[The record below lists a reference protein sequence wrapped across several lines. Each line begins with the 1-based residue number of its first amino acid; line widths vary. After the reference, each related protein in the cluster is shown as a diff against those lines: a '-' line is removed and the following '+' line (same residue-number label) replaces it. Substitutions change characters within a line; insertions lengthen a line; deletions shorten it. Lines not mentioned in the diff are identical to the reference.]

1 MKHVFFLAASGVES
15 GLTSISQGVFRAL
28 DRRGIRVG
36 FCKPI
41 SQETF
46 PDGEEDPSISLVAKT
61 TGFRPVPPMPLE
73 EAEAYVRSDRLEDLM
88 ERVVEKV
95 KIHVDEVDVMIVE
108 GLLPTE
114 SQSFPNRINR
124 SIASAL
130 SAEVILVN
138 SMRGLSMK
146 ELQQELEIA
155 ASLYGGWQ
163 NENVIGCILNKVQLE
178 RPDVSGGAMTVQG
191 ASEELKQ
198 LGSPYLNATELDAL
212 KAKIVGDCPVF
223 SRKGFELIGC
233 VPWNV
238 DLPSFRMSD
247 VARHLKAEFV
257 NVGDSSTR
265 RVKSV
270 ALSARN
276 LPNILHIFNPGRL
289 IVAPGD
295 RIDVLMTAA
304 LATMDN
310 IPLAGIVLTGG
321 MPLSEDVIE
330 LCDPAFKKGLPVLSV
345 ATDSFATATA
355 LSRMRNYIPGDD
367 IERFNITLDFVARHL
382 DVDALQ
388 SRVET
393 ELAMRMSPAAFRH
406 QISKRARQANKRIIL
421 PEGDEPRT
429 IEAAV
434 MCLSRGLATPI
445 LIGKPEDVRR
455 VAGNINVDLGTIEI
469 IDPEAVRERY
479 VPHLME
485 MRKHKNMNDKEARE
499 ALEDTVMLGTVMLA
513 LDEVDGLVSGAVH
526 SSANT
531 IRPALQL
538 IKTAPGAKV
547 VSSVFFMCL
556 PDQVLVYGDCA
567 VNPDPDAES
576 LADIAIQ
583 SAESAVNFGI
593 PPRVALISYSTGQSG
608 SGADVD
614 KVREATMIAKAL
626 RPDLLIDGPLQ
637 YDAAAEPDV
646 AKIKAPD
653 SPVAGQA
660 TVFIFPD
667 LNTGNTTYK
676 AVQRAANVIS
686 IGPMLQGLR
695 KPVNDL
701 SRGAWVDDIVYTIA
715 ITAIQADIK

>member
-1 MKHVFFLAASGVES
+1 MKHIFFMAAAGADS

-46 PDGEEDPSISLVAKT
+46 GAGEEDPSISLVAST
-61 TGFRPVPPMPLE
+61 TGFQPVAPIALE
-73 EAEAYVRSDRLEDLM
+73 EAERYVRNNQMEDLM
-88 ERVVEKV
+88 ERVVEQV
-95 KIHVDEVDVMIVE
+95 GTHADAVDVMVVE

-124 SIASAL
+124 ALVNAL

-138 SMRGLSMK
+138 AMRGISI
-146 ELQQELEIA
+146 EQLQEELEIA

-163 NENVIGCILNKVQLE
+163 NANLIGCILNKVQLQA
-178 RPDVSGGAMTVQG
+178 PDESTGAMQVHGSEKDLSADSQELTK
-191 ASEELKQ
+191 EELREVKDRIK
-198 LGSPYLNATELDAL
+198 SECAL
-212 KAKIVGDCPVF
+212 FA
-223 SRKGFELIGC
+223 RAGFELIGC
-233 VPWNV
+233 VPWSAE
-238 DLPSFRMSD
+238 LPSFRVVD
-247 VARHLKAEFV
+247 VARHLNADFINE
-257 NVGDSSTR
+257 GDSDTR

-276 LPNILHIFNPGRL
+276 LANILHIYSPGRL
-289 IVAPGD
+289 LVAPGD

-304 LATMDN
+304 LATMDK

-321 MPLSEDVIE
+321 MELSDKVIE
-330 LCDPAFKKGLPVLSV
+330 LCTPAFRQGLPVLSV
-345 ATDSFATATA
+345 DTDSFATATQ
-355 LSRMRNYIPGDD
+355 LSRMRNFIPGDD
-367 IERFNITLDFVARHL
+367 IERFNLTLDYVARHL
-382 DVDALQ
+382 NVDILQ
-388 SRVET
+388 SRVES
-393 ELAMRMSPAAFRH
+393 ELARRMSPAAFRH
-406 QISKRARQANKRIIL
+406 QISKRARKSGKRIIL

-429 IEAAV
+429 VEAAAI
-434 MCLSRGLATPI
+434 CHQRGLGIPV
-445 LIGKPEDVRR
+445 LIGAPDEVAR
-455 VAGNINVDLGTIEI
+455 VAKRQQVDIEGIEI
-469 IDPEAVRERY
+469 IDPIAVRERY
-479 VPHLME
+479 VPKLME
-485 MRKHKNMNDKEARE
+485 MRKHKNLSEQDARE

-526 SSANT
+526 SSAST

-538 IKTAPGAKV
+538 IKTAPDAKV

-556 PDQVLVYGDCA
+556 PDQVVLYGDCA

-576 LADIAIQ
+576 LADIAVQ
-583 SAESAVNFGI
+583 SAESATMFGI
-593 PPRVALISYSTGQSG
+593 PPKVALISYSTGQSG
-608 SGADVD
+608 SGVDVV
-614 KVREATMIAKAL
+614 KVREATKLAKAV
-626 RPDLLIDGPLQ
+626 RPELLIEGPLQ
-637 YDAAAEPDV
+637 YDAASQADV
-646 AKIKAPD
+646 ARTKAPD
-653 SPVAGQA
+653 SQIAGEA
-660 TVFIFPD
+660 TVFVFPD

-715 ITAIQADIK
+715 ITAIQADT

>member
-41 SQETF
+41 SQEVIAE
-46 PDGEEDPSISLVAKT
+46 GEEDPSISLVAST
-61 TGFRPVPPMPLE
+61 TGFAPVTPMPLE
-73 EAEAYVRSDRLEDLM
+73 TAERYVRNDQMDDLM
-88 ERVVEKV
+88 ERVVEM
-95 KIHVDEVDVMIVE
+95 IGTHADEVDVMVVE

-124 SIASAL
+124 SMVNAL

-138 SMRGLSMK
+138 AMRGISTAQ
-146 ELQQELEIA
+146 LQEELEIA

-163 NENVIGCILNKVQLE
+163 SQNLIGCILNKVQLE
-178 RPDVSGGAMTVQG
+178 APEESSGAM
-191 ASEELKQ
+191 EMH
-198 LGSPYLNATELDAL
+198 GSGEKAPAKENPTLAKEQLDAL
-212 KAKIVGDCPVF
+212 KKKVVEACPLF
-223 SRKGFELIGC
+223 SRPGFELIGC
-233 VPWNV
+233 VPWSA
-238 DLPSFRMSD
+238 DLPSFRIFD
-247 VARHLKAEFV
+247 VARHLEADFINE
-257 NVGDSSTR
+257 GDSKKR

-270 ALSARN
+270 ALTARN
-276 LPNILHIFNPGRL
+276 LPNILHIFSAGRL

-295 RIDVLMTAA
+295 RIDILVAAA
-304 LATMDN
+304 LATMDK

-321 MPLSEDVIE
+321 LPLSDQVRE
-330 LCDPAFKKGLPVLSV
+330 LCTPAFRQGLPVLSV
-345 ATDSFATATA
+345 KSDSFATATQ

-367 IERFNITLDFVARHL
+367 IERFNVTLDFVARHL
-382 DVDALQ
+382 DVDVLQ
-388 SRVET
+388 SRVD
-393 ELAMRMSPAAFRH
+393 ADIGSRMSPAAFRH
-406 QISKRARQANKRIIL
+406 QISKRARQAQKRIVL
-421 PEGDEPRT
+421 PEGEEPRT
-429 IEAAV
+429 VEAASI
-434 MCLSRGLATPI
+434 CFKRG
-445 LIGKPEDVRR
+445 IGIPVLLGDPEEIRR
-455 VAGNINVDLGTIEI
+455 VAVRQQVDVDGIEM
-469 IDPEAVRERY
+469 IDPVAVRERY
-479 VPHLME
+479 VPQLME
-485 MRKHKNMNDKEARE
+485 MRKHKNLSEQDARD

-538 IKTAPGAKV
+538 IKTAPDAKV

-556 PDQVLVYGDCA
+556 PDQVVLYGDCA
-567 VNPDPDAES
+567 VNPDPDAAS
-576 LADIAIQ
+576 LADIAVQ
-583 SAESAVNFGI
+583 SADSAAMFGI
-593 PPRVALISYSTGQSG
+593 PAKVALISYSTGKSG
-608 SGADVD
+608 SGADVE
-614 KVREATMIAKAL
+614 KVREATRLAKEA
-626 RPDLLIDGPLQ
+626 RPNLLLDGPLQ
-637 YDAAAEPDV
+637 YDAASEADV
-646 AKIKAPD
+646 ARIKAPD

-715 ITAIQADIK
+715 ITAIQADS